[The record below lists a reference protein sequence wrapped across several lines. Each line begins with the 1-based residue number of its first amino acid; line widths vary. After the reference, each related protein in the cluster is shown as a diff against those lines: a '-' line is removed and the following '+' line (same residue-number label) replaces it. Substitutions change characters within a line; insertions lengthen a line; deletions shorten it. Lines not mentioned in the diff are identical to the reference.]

1 MKRKSDNYNDTR
13 STKPKETVVVN
24 DRAKTLFKKFTTVAA
39 QTDRLT
45 RMCHGDLNVCVSI
58 GMFAKRINRFIDKI
72 RSFSHIER
80 CDKTNLSGDN
90 GQIYRLTSRLFNLKA
105 TTILKSLQEAL
116 PMFDTMPDNLVYE
129 YIIGSRINSF
139 TRTPNTVL
147 TLGLWKYRT
156 EETYETLLS
165 RPSGPIEVELLNDA
179 FVKIPIVTPDVVRDS
194 CNYPSTYALELM
206 YVANSLTLR
215 KMLATRNIHH
225 AHFMSFYLRSTL
237 FQVYAFLRMYQN
249 VFTHRD
255 LNLTNVMLTY
265 IPGHYFKFRY
275 DTHNGIL
282 EFDSVYLVKIIDYGR
297 SYVSGVTEKMHD
309 MLCREKQCDPRC
321 GATKGYNTMNIKR
334 NKSKDLRLL
343 LDLNDSFGYM
353 LFDDTLNNGLRI
365 LSYNESE
372 ENTESNYPDSI
383 RNVNDAFDFL
393 FNATTTSKKRK
404 NDVSEK
410 LHGTFYINTESNDD
424 FRYTIN

>member
-1 MKRKSDNYNDTR
+1 MKRKSDNYNYTR
-13 STKPKETVVVN
+13 STKPRTVVVN

-45 RMCHGDLNVCVSI
+45 RMCHGDLNVCVAI

-80 CDKTNLSGDN
+80 CEKTNLSGDN

-105 TTILKSLQEAL
+105 TTILKSLQETL
-116 PMFDTMPDNLVYE
+116 PMFATMPDNLVYE
-129 YIIGSRINSF
+129 YIVGSRINSF

-194 CNYPSTYALELM
+194 CNNPSTYALELM

-215 KMLATRNIHH
+215 KMLATRGIDH
-225 AHFMSFYLRSTL
+225 AHFMAFYLRSTL

-275 DTHNGIL
+275 DTHNGIV

-297 SYVSGVTEKMHD
+297 SYVSGVTEEMHD
-309 MLCREKQCDPRC
+309 MLCREKSCDPRC
-321 GATKGYNTMNIKR
+321 GANKGYNTMNIKR
-334 NKSKDLRLL
+334 NKSKDLHFFKFPTIHLL
-343 LDLNDSFGYM
+343 YVMNK
-353 LFDDTLNNGLRI
+353 NNI
-365 LSYNESE
+365 
-372 ENTESNYPDSI
+372 
-383 RNVNDAFDFL
+383 
-393 FNATTTSKKRK
+393 
-404 NDVSEK
+404 
-410 LHGTFYINTESNDD
+410 
-424 FRYTIN
+424 